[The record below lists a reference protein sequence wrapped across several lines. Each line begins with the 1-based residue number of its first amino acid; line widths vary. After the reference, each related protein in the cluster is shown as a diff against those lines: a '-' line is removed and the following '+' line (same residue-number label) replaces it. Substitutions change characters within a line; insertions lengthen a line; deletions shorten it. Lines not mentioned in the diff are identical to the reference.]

1 LTTATRTWA
10 DSYRR
15 ALIHRLVLWNI
26 DLTLVDVGRVWREA
40 CAHAFAQVTGRPLV
54 ALPQTAGRTDSE
66 IFFEALAFNGAPGGA
81 GPEATAPAAA
91 MPAATAPAAAMPAA
105 TSPAGATGPDVT
117 AGQQLLDAYTEA
129 LAAAFRARAD
139 LLASLGRALPGAQA
153 AVAAVAGLPGV
164 VQAVL
169 TGSIKPNAI
178 CKLEAFGLAR
188 FLDLAVGGYGS
199 DVYPKGALLL
209 SARGRAGEKYGCA
222 FGPDAT
228 VYVADAVR
236 DVEAAA
242 TGGARCIA
250 VASGRSSAA
259 ELRAAGA
266 DAVLDDLADTAAVV
280 AAIDRLTT
288 AVSAG

>member
-1 LTTATRTWA
+1 MV
-10 DSYRR
+10 
-15 ALIHRLVLWNI
+15 IHRLVLWNI

-40 CAHAFAQVTGRPLV
+40 CAHAFAQVIGRPLV
-54 ALPQTAGRTDSE
+54 ALPQTAGRTESE
-66 IFFEALAFNGAPGGA
+66 IFFEALARNGAPGASGA
-81 GPEATAPAAA
+81 DAAA
-91 MPAATAPAAAMPAA
+91 
-105 TSPAGATGPDVT
+105 
-117 AGQQLLDAYTEA
+117 GQRLLDAYTRE

-139 LLASLGRALPGAQA
+139 LLPGWGRALPGAEA
-153 AVAAVAGLPGV
+153 AVTAVSGLPGV

-169 TGSIKPNAI
+169 TGSIRPNAV

-188 FLDLAVGGYGS
+188 FLDLDVGGYGS

-209 SARGRAGEKYGCA
+209 TARGRAAEKYGRA

-280 AAIDRLTT
+280 AAVDRLTT

>member
-1 LTTATRTWA
+1 
-10 DSYRR
+10 
-15 ALIHRLVLWNI
+15 
-26 DLTLVDVGRVWREA
+26 VGRVWREA

-66 IFFEALAFNGAPGGA
+66 IFFEALARNGVTAGAAGAGRVGGA
-81 GPEATAPAAA
+81 GVTSGAAG
-91 MPAATAPAAAMPAA
+91 PGG
-105 TSPAGATGPDVT
+105 SGGVAGAGGAAVAGGAGAGRPRAGGLDVG
-117 AGQQLLDAYTEA
+117 AEQLLDDYTRE
-129 LAAAFRARAD
+129 LAVAFTARSD
-139 LLASLGRALPGAQA
+139 LLASMGRALPGAEA

-169 TGSIKPNAI
+169 TGSIKANAI
-178 CKLEAFGLAR
+178 CKLEAFGLAK
-188 FLDLAVGGYGS
+188 FLDLDVGGYGS

-209 SARGRAGEKYGCA
+209 TARGRAAEKYGYA
-222 FGPDAT
+222 FGPEAT

-266 DAVLDDLADTAAVV
+266 DAVLDDLTDTAAVV